1 MERPSEALIGLG
13 LMATGL
19 PFYFYW
25 KKVNLKIWNLK
36 IWEWN

>member
-1 MERPSEALIGLG
+1 MEKPQEALIGLG

-25 KKVNLKIWNLK
+25 RKRG
-36 IWEWN
+36 